1 MPRKSQQHDSEP
13 LSFEQLYTELEAT
26 IEKLEAGNLS
36 LDDALALY
44 ERGMELA
51 KQCGVLLDR
60 ADLRIQEL
68 APSVAVFDADDDEA
82 DLFDAD
88 EDE

>member
-1 MPRKSQQHDSEP
+1 MAKKTQEV
-13 LSFEQLYTELEAT
+13 SFEKLYTELETT
-26 IEKLEAGNLS
+26 IEKLEEGNLA

-44 ERGMELA
+44 ERGMDLA

-68 APSVAVFDADDDEA
+68 TPNAAVFEQEDSEMELLDGDDNE
-82 DLFDAD
+82 
-88 EDE
+88 

>member
-1 MPRKSQQHDSEP
+1 MPKKDKEI
-13 LSFEQLYTELEAT
+13 SFEQLYGELETT

-36 LDDALALY
+36 LDEALALY

-51 KQCGVLLDR
+51 KQCGGMLDR
-60 ADLRIQEL
+60 AELRIQEL
-68 APSVAVFDADDDEA
+68 APNGTTLDDDP
-82 DLFDAD
+82 DLELLDGD

>member
-1 MPRKSQQHDSEP
+1 MAKKNPDV
-13 LSFEQLYTELEAT
+13 SFEKLYTELETT
-26 IEKLEAGNLS
+26 IEKLEEGNLA

-51 KQCGVLLDR
+51 KQCGVMLDR

-68 APSVAVFDADDDEA
+68 APNAAMFQTDSEDLELLDGDDDE
-82 DLFDAD
+82 
-88 EDE
+88 

>member
-1 MPRKSQQHDSEP
+1 MAKKSINPEP
-13 LSFEQLYTELEAT
+13 SFEELYTELETT
-26 IEKLEAGNLS
+26 IEKLEGGNLS

-51 KQCGVLLDR
+51 KQCGGMLDR
-60 ADLRIQEL
+60 AELRIQEL
-68 APSVAVFDADDDEA
+68 APNATTFADENGELELLDG
-82 DLFDAD
+82 D

>member
-1 MPRKSQQHDSEP
+1 MAKKTQEV
-13 LSFEQLYTELEAT
+13 SFEKLYNELETT
-26 IEKLEAGNLS
+26 IEKLEEGNLA

-44 ERGMELA
+44 ERGMDLA

-68 APSVAVFDADDDEA
+68 TPNAAVFEQDDADSERMDGDDDE
-82 DLFDAD
+82 
-88 EDE
+88 